1 MKLTEKEQIQ
11 ESISELRD
19 IARVLSEISLEN
31 YYQAQYEGD
40 DILRVVNRL
49 TSILEETEEI

>member
-11 ESISELRD
+11 ESISELRL
-19 IARVLSEISLEN
+19 IAEILSEISPEN

-40 DILRVVNRL
+40 DILKIANRL
-49 TSILEETEEI
+49 TSILENL